1 MQLKADIKFLEPVV
15 NYKKPILALLLV
27 SALIALSV
35 VYFQVRG
42 QRIIED
48 QKKAYSSGV
57 EAYSSGKF
65 DQAIK
70 DLEEAKRLNPKDA
83 KTHVN
88 LAQSYEA
95 KGKLDKALEEYEA
108 SLKVN
113 PNQPET
119 LYNLA
124 IIYKS
129 REDLDKAIKLLEKA
143 VKINGDFVAARITLG
158 DLYAL
163 NGANDKAKE
172 QYQTVVKM
180 NPFGVDIEAIKNRL
194 KQLGDG

>member
-1 MQLKADIKFLEPVV
+1 MQLKADIKFLEPVI
-15 NYKKPILALLLV
+15 NYKKPILILLLV

-35 VYFQVRG
+35 VYFQARG

-70 DLEEAKRLNPKDA
+70 DLEEAKRLNPKDS

-95 KGKLDKALEEYEA
+95 KGRLDEAVEEYKA

-113 PNQPET
+113 PNQPEA

-129 REDLDKAIKLLEKA
+129 QEDLDEAIRLLEKA
-143 VKINGDFVAARITLG
+143 VKLNGEFVAARITLG
-158 DLYAL
+158 DIYAL

-172 QYQTVVKM
+172 QYQAVIKM
-180 NPFGVDIEAIKNRL
+180 NPFGVDIEAVKGRL